1 MGMTKEKKA
10 EYFQRVQEL
19 ISTYNKLFVVSCD
32 NVGSAQMQQIR
43 IALRSLDTIV
53 LMGKNTM
60 IRKIVGN
67 FLEANPGHKF
77 ANVLPLIKGNVGFV
91 FTNGDL
97 GVIRE
102 TLEANRVP
110 APARVGS
117 IAPVDVIVPP
127 GMTEC
132 DPGQTA
138 FFQTLQIATKIN
150 KGKIEITSEV
160 ELLKVGD
167 KVGNSE
173 AALLQ
178 KLGIRPFTYG
188 LILKAIYDN
197 GSVFSPAV
205 LDITDDD
212 LASAFT
218 GACRKIAGLSL
229 MLGIPT
235 PVSLPY
241 SINNA
246 FKTLVSIAVECEDY
260 SFAKANEYKEFLKD
274 PSKFIVASAG
284 SSGGGGGGDTAAE
297 EKKEEEEEEEEIDM
311 AGGMDMFGDGG
322 GDDY

>member
-1 MGMTKEKKA
+1 MPTSAKKLA
-10 EYFQRVQEL
+10 YKA
-19 ISTYNKLFVVSCD
+19 KLYDMLDTHKHIFMVGVD
-32 NVGSAQMQQIR
+32 NVGSKQMQEIR
-43 IALRSLDTIV
+43 ISLRGKAIV
-53 LMGKNTM
+53 LMGKNTT
-60 IRKIVGN
+60 IRKVFSDYLN
-67 FLEANPGHKF
+67 DNMNHPCSAL
-77 ANVLPLIKGNVGFV
+77 LPYIKGNVGFV

-97 GVIRE
+97 GEVRE

-160 ELLKVGD
+160 NLLTAGD

-188 LILKAIYDN
+188 LILQAIYDN

-212 LASAFT
+212 LTAAFT
-218 GACRKIAGLSL
+218 GACRNIAGLS
-229 MLGIPT
+229 MTLGIPT

-241 SINNA
+241 SIHNA

-260 SFAKANEYKEFLKD
+260 SFPKADEYKEFLKD
-274 PSKFIVASAG
+274 PSKFIVASSG
-284 SSGGGGGGDTAAE
+284 PSSGGGGETAAE
-297 EKKEEEEEEEEIDM
+297 EKKEEEEEEEEVDI